1 MLLPPICGNLPAG
14 RSFRLSINCSCSWFR
29 DSIYKTG
36 KKIYR
41 IWETQ
46 YSNVCRRGGSRGE
59 IWANRSRTRVPCKLI
74 FLIARSFRDTW
85 SLAQKEKF
93 RSALIRK
100 PVRIHASPLLN
111 AFRFIVSRAMRRD
124 RGGGRKVSKIARF
137 YFEIPR
143 GTTLVSCRMLN
154 TIKERNEMTRFSFRF
169 LLVSLLIIADSL
181 CSWNFN
187 RCFSW
192 DIV

>member
-1 MLLPPICGNLPAG
+1 MAICRLADHFDC
-14 RSFRLSINCSCSWFR
+14 RSTARAVDFEIRYIKR
-29 DSIYKTG
+29 G
-36 KKIYR
+36 KKYIEFGKR
-41 IWETQ
+41 SI
-46 YSNVCRRGGSRGE
+46 RMFAGGEGGAE
-59 IWANRSRTRVPCKLI
+59 GKFGQTVHVRVFPVNWFSWLRVLSAILEK
-74 FLIARSFRDTW
+74 R
-85 SLAQKEKF
+85 KEKF

-100 PVRIHASPLLN
+100 PVRIHASPLSN